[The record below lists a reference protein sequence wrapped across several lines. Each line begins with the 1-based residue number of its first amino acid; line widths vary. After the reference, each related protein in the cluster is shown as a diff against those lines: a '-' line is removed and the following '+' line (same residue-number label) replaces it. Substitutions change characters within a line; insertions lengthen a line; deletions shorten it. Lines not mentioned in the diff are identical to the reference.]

1 MSGENAQQ
9 TEAEAAPPR
18 NRIPP
23 GSPVGAGQFTTAAL
37 AGIAAVEI
45 ISGLTAIVTLARIDA
60 RRAELVSSD
69 PSFTDGWEA
78 GLSLAYV
85 GVFLIVVIAWMIWQ
99 HQAHANLRALTK
111 TRYSPA
117 VVWFYLVPI
126 LGLVIPYRGIA
137 ELAKAGND
145 RPVVRRG
152 WWGAFLFSNAL
163 GGATILNADISL
175 AATRILSLLSSVA
188 AVVAAVLAMRIV
200 SMVNTGL
207 WARRALAGWP
217 TGPRPLSRRTT
228 LAWSIGTGALTL
240 ASAVGFGMVYPTL
253 IETLEQVP
261 VNNLQF
267 AVGDCFNDVEG
278 EYEFV
283 SCERPHYAEAYR
295 VADHP
300 DQAFYP
306 GAARLA
312 DWAEPF
318 CYRYFESYTGIA
330 YQDSDLDFG
339 YLYPTEG
346 SWNGGDREVICF
358 VFRLSGEDL
367 TDRVGTPA
375 V

>member
-1 MSGENAQQ
+1 MSVENAEQSEPE
-9 TEAEAAPPR
+9 TPTSL

-23 GSPVGAGQFTTAAL
+23 GSPVGAGQFVTAAL

-45 ISGLTAIVTLARIDA
+45 VSGLTAIVTLARIDA
-60 RRAELVSSD
+60 RRAELLRNE

-111 TRYSPA
+111 TRYSPS
-117 VVWFYLVPI
+117 VVWYYLVPI
-126 LGLVIPYRGIA
+126 LGLIIPYRGIA

-145 RPVVRRG
+145 RPAVRRA

-163 GGATILNADISL
+163 GGASIIDPRISFT
-175 AATRILSLLSSVA
+175 ATRILSLLSSIA
-188 AVVAAVLAMRIV
+188 AVVAAVLAMRVV

-217 TGPRPLSRRTT
+217 TGQSPLSRRAK
-228 LAWSIGTGALTL
+228 LAWSTATGALTL
-240 ASAVGFGMVYPTL
+240 ASAVGFGVVYPAV

-261 VNNLQF
+261 ATNLQF

-278 EYEFV
+278 EYEVV

-306 GAARLA
+306 GASRLA

-318 CYRYFESYTGIA
+318 CYRHFESYTGIA

-358 VFRLSGEDL
+358 VFQLSGEDL

>member
-1 MSGENAQQ
+1 MSEENAEPTQP
-9 TEAEAAPPR
+9 ESPAPV
-18 NRIPP
+18 NRVPP
-23 GSPVGAGQFTTAAL
+23 GSPIGAGQFATAAL

-45 ISGLTAIVTLARIDA
+45 VSGLSAIVTLARIDA
-60 RRAELVSSD
+60 RRAELLSGE
-69 PSFTDGWEA
+69 PAFTDGWEA

-126 LGLVIPYRGIA
+126 LGLIIPYRGIA
-137 ELAKAGND
+137 ELARAGND
-145 RPVVRRG
+145 RPGVRRA

-163 GGATILNADISL
+163 GGASVIDPNIPL
-175 AATRILSLLSSVA
+175 ATTRILSLVSSIA

-200 SMVNTGL
+200 SMINTGL

-217 TGPRPLSRRTT
+217 TGPRPLSRRAK
-228 LAWSIGTGALTL
+228 LAWSAASGTLTL
-240 ASAVGFGMVYPTL
+240 ASAFGFGIVYPAL

-278 EYEFV
+278 EYEVV

-306 GAARLA
+306 GATRLA

-318 CYRYFESYTGIA
+318 CYRHFESYTGIA

-358 VFRLSGEDL
+358 VFQVSGEDL
-367 TDRVGTPA
+367 TDRVGMPA